1 MMNGQMRRS
10 FRHETNKLRELP
22 INVAFMPMDTRLGS
36 FAKEGIDYFL
46 KTTSAEFVFP
56 MHMWQDYSPIKEYKK
71 SISNSGMADRVMEIS
86 RENQVFAFGEN

>member
-1 MMNGQMRRS
+1 
-10 FRHETNKLRELP
+10 
-22 INVAFMPMDTRLGS
+22 MDTRLGS